1 MALTFVNVGLA
12 KRMQEEEEQ
21 AEEEAKQVCQKSPI
35 SVKRGGSHMH
45 SQKVS
50 S

>member
-21 AEEEAKQVCQKSPI
+21 AEEEAKQVCE
-35 SVKRGGSHMH
+35 KRPN
-45 SQKVS
+45 VS
-50 S
+50 KET